1 MAGNYHQEQRPLRD
15 EAVPLPREGYK
26 AGGKDQGDPRTRKNA
41 TLNTGTI
48 GYVPGHSGTG
58 RGSSA
63 QAGGV
68 DEVPRESARGPMQYG
83 VARPAE
89 RPRPMPREIP
99 VQSQTTRFGNLTRFL
114 DGHSEV
120 VRERPGLVEMA
131 NHPDTPPDDRA
142 ALNQEI
148 AHRDAVQNHRYW

>member
-1 MAGNYHQEQRPLRD
+1 MASNHSEQQKPVRD
-15 EAVPLPREGYK
+15 DGAPYKDVPYR
-26 AGGKDQGDPRTRKNA
+26 AGGKQQGDLSTRKNS
-41 TLNTGTI
+41 LMDTGTI

-63 QAGGV
+63 AAGYV
-68 DEVPRESARGPMQYG
+68 EEAPRESARGPMQFG

-89 RPRPMPREIP
+89 RPRPAPREIP
-99 VQSQTTRFGNLTRFL
+99 VHTQTTRFGNLTRFL